1 MIELFETNP
10 IASIAGIATII
21 GAIVAV
27 LAYFRRDDG
36 LRVGGDSRFRAR
48 DISGSSV
55 TINTGAIDSFN
66 QVDYSKEDQRSEWK
80 VYEVAFLWHDLEP
93 PGTGAHFQ
101 QMSREVEATKEILH
115 NAANQGVLPIAREVR
130 FPQGMTRW
138 VSRDDLIHFAQA
150 RGERPKFL
158 FPDER

>member
-10 IASIAGIATII
+10 IAFIAGIATII

-80 VYEVAFLWHDLEP
+80 VYESA
-93 PGTGAHFQ
+93 
-101 QMSREVEATKEILH
+101 S
-115 NAANQGVLPIAREVR
+115 
-130 FPQGMTRW
+130 TR
-138 VSRDDLIHFAQA
+138 
-150 RGERPKFL
+150 
-158 FPDER
+158 